1 MKRYF
6 ITLLQKIRGYF
17 TKYDIDIQE
26 VQEIDIKEV
35 EFDIDIQ
42 EVEEFDIDIQEVQE
56 IDIKEVF

>member
-26 VQEIDIKEV
+26 VEEIDIKEV

>member
-6 ITLLQKIRGYF
+6 LTLLQKIRGYF
-17 TKYDIDIQE
+17 TRFDIDIQE

-35 EFDIDIQ
+35 EYDIDIQEVQGFDIDIQ
-42 EVEEFDIDIQEVQE
+42 EVEE